1 MNNQH
6 FRSLTR
12 LTTYLIT
19 LYRDPYFNGRRAK
32 RILVTVFLLHL
43 AIIVLPLIF
52 ASLTE
57 HFEPRIIVMNV
68 GMADL
73 PAGDSLDSGDIASSE
88 LPTPANEPE
97 LPPVESLPNPTLPPE
112 LPPEVK
118 QPEPAPITQPKPQ
131 PPKDLPKTQSKP
143 DPQQKQAPKEPSK
156 TSKYLSAAEI
166 SVNRNTK
173 TQAQIDA
180 ERKAREAAEAKAK
193 AAAKE
198 REALIAALRSAA
210 SQGTSGT
217 PNPGREGVLAT
228 KEMRDYYD
236 RLVAFL
242 QPQWI
247 AVSPSNIELGGKV
260 STWPIIDLTIAKDG
274 TVNKAVI
281 VGKSSNKAVDDS
293 VSALLAKLKVVPVPP
308 QATTIRVTLEI
319 Q

>member
-1 MNNQH
+1 
-6 FRSLTR
+6 
-12 LTTYLIT
+12 
-19 LYRDPYFNGRRAK
+19 
-32 RILVTVFLLHL
+32 
-43 AIIVLPLIF
+43 
-52 ASLTE
+52 
-57 HFEPRIIVMNV
+57 MNV

-97 LPPVESLPNPTLPPE
+97 LPPVESLQDPTPPPE

-118 QPEPAPITQPKPQ
+118 QPEPVPITQPKTQ
-131 PPKDLPKTQSKP
+131 TPKNPPKTQPKP
-143 DPQQKQAPKEPSK
+143 DPQPKTQTPKDPPK

-166 SVNRNTK
+166 TVNRNTK

-193 AAAKE
+193 ATAKE

-210 SQGTSGT
+210 SQGASGT
-217 PNPGREGVLAT
+217 PNPGREGILAT

-260 STWPIIDLTIAKDG
+260 STWPVIDLTIAKDG
-274 TVNKAVI
+274 TVNRAVI
-281 VGKSSNKAVDDS
+281 VGKSGNKAVDDS
-293 VSALLAKLKVVPVPP
+293 VSALLANLKVVPVPP

-319 Q
+319 K

>member
-1 MNNQH
+1 MSRQ
-6 FRSLTR
+6 S
-12 LTTYLIT
+12 
-19 LYRDPYFNGRRAK
+19 RDPYFNGRRAK

-57 HFEPRIIVMNV
+57 HFEPRVIVMNV

-73 PAGDSLDSGDIASSE
+73 QLGDAPDAGEIASSE
-88 LPTPANEPE
+88 PQTPANEPE
-97 LPPVESLPNPTLPPE
+97 LPSVDSFRDPTPPPE

-118 QPEPAPITQPKPQ
+118 QPEPVPITQPKTQ
-131 PPKDLPKTQSKP
+131 TPKNPPKTQPKP
-143 DPQQKQAPKEPSK
+143 DPQPKTQTPKDPPK

-166 SVNRNTK
+166 TVNRNTK

-180 ERKAREAAEAKAK
+180 EHKAREAAEAKAK

-198 REALIAALRSAA
+198 REALIAALRNAA
-210 SQGTSGT
+210 SQGASGT
-217 PNPGREGVLAT
+217 PNPGREGILAT

-260 STWPIIDLTIAKDG
+260 STWPVIDLTIAKDG
-274 TVNKAVI
+274 TVNRAVI
-281 VGKSSNKAVDDS
+281 VGKSGNKAVDDS

-319 Q
+319 K

>member
-1 MNNQH
+1 MSRQ
-6 FRSLTR
+6 S
-12 LTTYLIT
+12 
-19 LYRDPYFNGRRAK
+19 RDPYFNGRRAK

-73 PAGDSLDSGDIASSE
+73 PAGDSLDFGDIASSE

-97 LPPVESLPNPTLPPE
+97 LPPVESLQDPTPPPE

-118 QPEPAPITQPKPQ
+118 QPEPVPITQPKTQ
-131 PPKDLPKTQSKP
+131 TPKNPPKTQPKP
-143 DPQQKQAPKEPSK
+143 DPQPKTQTPKDPPK

-166 SVNRNTK
+166 TVNRNTK

-193 AAAKE
+193 ATAKE
-198 REALIAALRSAA
+198 REALIAALRNAA
-210 SQGTSGT
+210 SQGAPGT
-217 PNPGREGVLAT
+217 PNPGREGILAT

-260 STWPIIDLTIAKDG
+260 STWPVIDLTIAKDG
-274 TVNKAVI
+274 TVNRAVI
-281 VGKSSNKAVDDS
+281 VGKSGNKAVDDS
-293 VSALLAKLKVVPVPP
+293 VSALLANLKVVPVPP

-319 Q
+319 K

>member
-1 MNNQH
+1 MSRQ
-6 FRSLTR
+6 SC
-12 LTTYLIT
+12 
-19 LYRDPYFNGRRAK
+19 DPYFNGRRAK

-88 LPTPANEPE
+88 LQTPANEPE
-97 LPPVESLPNPTLPPE
+97 LPPVESLQDPTPPPE

-118 QPEPAPITQPKPQ
+118 QPEPVPITQPKTQ
-131 PPKDLPKTQSKP
+131 TPKNPPKTQPKP
-143 DPQQKQAPKEPSK
+143 DPQPKTQTPKDPPK

-166 SVNRNTK
+166 TVNRNTK
-173 TQAQIDA
+173 TQAQLDA

-193 AAAKE
+193 ATAKE
-198 REALIAALRSAA
+198 REALIAALRNAA
-210 SQGTSGT
+210 SQGASGT
-217 PNPGREGVLAT
+217 PNPGREGILVT

-242 QPQWI
+242 QPQWKN
-247 AVSPSNIELGGKV
+247 VSPSNIELGGKV
-260 STWPIIDLTIAKDG
+260 STWPVIDLTIAKDG
-274 TVNKAVI
+274 TVNRAVI
-281 VGKSSNKAVDDS
+281 VGKSGNKAVDDS
-293 VSALLAKLKVVPVPP
+293 VSALLANLKVVPVPP